1 MRERRAL
8 VIRAVLARARD
19 RELDEHRRDGQQDD
33 PEDHADHAELAR
45 VTVVAIAAAEPER
58 PLGELREVGDR
69 ASDGRDDGHDER
81 VAVLHVTEFVRED
94 RGELSLVGDLGD
106 AACHRD
112 DGVLRIAARREGVRR
127 RLVDNVDA
135 RLRHIRDLRDV
146 TDDAV
151 QLRRLLW
158 RDRLRARERQ
168 RDAVAEPPGAEVHEE
183 RDAERERYGGLSEEE
198 PRAEDEQEREDRE
211 ETNGLD
217 RVHASDSRTAFMNE
231 M

>member
-1 MRERRAL
+1 
-8 VIRAVLARARD
+8 
-19 RELDEHRRDGQQDD
+19 
-33 PEDHADHAELAR
+33 
-45 VTVVAIAAAEPER
+45 
-58 PLGELREVGDR
+58 
-69 ASDGRDDGHDER
+69 
-81 VAVLHVTEFVRED
+81 
-94 RGELSLVGDLGD
+94 
-106 AACHRD
+106 
-112 DGVLRIAARREGVRR
+112 
-127 RLVDNVDA
+127 VDA

-211 ETNGLD
+211 ETNGLNSVWHFEVRYPESPD
-217 RVHASDSRTAFMNE
+217 LVSQDQCYLSRTVLLDRPHSFSDACLQAD
-231 M
+231 